1 VHPSSFDTP
10 IHKSSEYPLHAPSHK
25 SSEHPFHAP
34 SYKSSEHPS
43 SFDAQS
49 HKSSDHPMIISNFD
63 TQSHKS
69 SVHFFYYISEQFRCY
84 KAKAGSEGYLVD
96 IAERRV
102 HNIFKCET

>member
-1 VHPSSFDTP
+1 
-10 IHKSSEYPLHAPSHK
+10 
-25 SSEHPFHAP
+25 
-34 SYKSSEHPS
+34 
-43 SFDAQS
+43 
-49 HKSSDHPMIISNFD
+49 MIISNFD